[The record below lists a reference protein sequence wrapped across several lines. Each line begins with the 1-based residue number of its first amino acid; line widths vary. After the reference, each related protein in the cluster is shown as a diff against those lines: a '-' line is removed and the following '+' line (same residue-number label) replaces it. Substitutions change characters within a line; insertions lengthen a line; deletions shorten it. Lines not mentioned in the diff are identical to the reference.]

1 MRYWICTRESPS
13 KDTARGRKERKE
25 TSIRHGLV
33 ESTRWK
39 EIEIKDG
46 IWLNRHGRGVGS
58 VQTEANER
66 QDTRRKERN
75 VHCIWAVQ
83 GRDSRIVQENSRQ
96 RREEKSRQRREGKSR
111 QRREEKSRQRGE
123 EKSRHRREKPR
134 SRDTGVRSREAEA
147 PASSRDTGARSRD
160 NNARRTGTTVQ
171 EAKTSVRG
179 EPRHLCEK
187 NRDVGD
193 GVRGTETS
201 VREEPRRQH
210 KKNQDKRD
218 DARQERRC
226 KAKRE
231 KYISSVKEGDA
242 GSVQRETE
250 SKGTQEVSVVPGSV
264 EGTRC
269 WIRIGRR

>member
-1 MRYWICTRESPS
+1 MGWLKVRDGKKSRSKTVFGSIDTDEVSVPCKQRPTKDRIQDVKKETCIVSGQS
-13 KDTARGRKERKE
+13 KDEIPELYKRTRDNGARRSRDSGARGSRDNGARR
-25 TSIRHGLV
+25 S
-33 ESTRWK
+33 
-39 EIEIKDG
+39 
-46 IWLNRHGRGVGS
+46 
-58 VQTEANER
+58 
-66 QDTRRKERN
+66 QDNGAR
-75 VHCIWAVQ
+75 
-83 GRDSRIVQENSRQ
+83 
-96 RREEKSRQRREGKSR
+96 
-111 QRREEKSRQRGE
+111 
-123 EKSRHRREKPR
+123 R